1 MPYIVL
7 AGDTQTIRVFG
18 KVIITIYLNQTRHL
32 RLTNFIIVVLTVLLY
47 NAVQHLAVVTKF
59 IVALR
64 ENTIPLPYI
73 VLAGDAQTIRVS
85 GEIIITIYFDQ
96 TRHLR
101 LAFLVVVVLTVFLH
115 NAIQHLAVS
124 TKLVVALGQ
133 NTIALPYIVL
143 AGDAQTI
150 SILRK
155 IQRAIYFDQT
165 RHLRLAVLVVVVVA
179 VPLCNAV

>member
-1 MPYIVL
+1 M
-7 AGDTQTIRVFG
+7 
-18 KVIITIYLNQTRHL
+18 
-32 RLTNFIIVVLTVLLY
+32 
-47 NAVQHLAVVTKF
+47 
-59 IVALR
+59 
-64 ENTIPLPYI
+64 PYI